1 MLDIRWSSVNK
12 RFTNAET
19 ENRYKL
25 FRTFTGVVSWKSL
38 SGFCISWTVGKSWE
52 DFIFFR
58 SGLTQT
64 RVVIV
69 YDPRVYYISIEVDR
83 IVECSL
89 VWNKKLMYEVG
100 KEWTCWVE
108 TEGPSTVIHSYYT
121 LSALDDVLEK
131 KGLQRI
137 VDSEIYSRSFFNLRV
152 S

>member
-1 MLDIRWSSVNK
+1 M
-12 RFTNAET
+12 
-19 ENRYKL
+19 
-25 FRTFTGVVSWKSL
+25 
-38 SGFCISWTVGKSWE
+38 
-52 DFIFFR
+52 
-58 SGLTQT
+58 
-64 RVVIV
+64 